1 MSDKSVKFDIIP
13 QLEVILKSIDL
24 EDKSLLTPILKS
36 KEVDQTDK
44 DAINKYLKLLEIAGR
59 PSTQMLEMEMPG
71 RNFDVEPIDKGAI
84 PDYIQIFLY
93 NRKNLEASKSLMELS
108 GRVRGE
114 GLTEDVINEL
124 SKLTKSDVVQ
134 HEFVDIRKTFIDR
147 YENQEFSVGIPTGVA
162 FIDEMV
168 GGIHKGEITVYSGF
182 AGHCKTTAAVNAAYN
197 AIVQGQNV
205 LYCSFEVPKDSI
217 YSDFISRHSNNR
229 KFKMRIPHYDIKK
242 RKLKPDQWKYVSEEI
257 TPDLNYGYD
266 GRIYVVD
273 ETEFDSYSQYVFES
287 KFRELEKVAIE
298 ETGHGIDVVVID
310 HIQLLKYGQG
320 RSSNTG
326 EAINEYVSYFRQQAM
341 NWLKTG
347 RQVAFVILS
356 QTNRAGYEYARENN
370 GKYGATAMAEANEL
384 ERAATL
390 IITVFA
396 ETEMK
401 DLGMAK
407 VQILKYRDNRNED
420 DPTEVN
426 VDLKYYLFGDAI
438 DGTSE
443 ISASVSEDTEDILN
457 QIDENSDILDD
468 FSEFIK
474 TDDGINL

>member
-1 MSDKSVKFDIIP
+1 MSDKSVRFDIIP
-13 QLEVILKSIDL
+13 QLEVILKSVSL
-24 EDKSLLTPILKS
+24 EDKNLLTPILKS
-36 KEVDQTDK
+36 KEVDQSDK
-44 DAINKYLKLLEIAGR
+44 DTINKYFKLLEITGN
-59 PSTQMLEMEMPG
+59 PSVLMLEKEMPG
-71 RNFDVEPIDKGAI
+71 RNFEVEPIEKEMV
-84 PDYIQIFLY
+84 PDYIQLYLY
-93 NRKNLEASKSLMELS
+93 NRKNLEASKNLMELS
-108 GRVRGE
+108 SRVRSE
-114 GLTEDVINEL
+114 GLTENIVNEL

-134 HEFVDIRKTFIDR
+134 HEFVDIRNTFIDR
-147 YENQEFSVGIPTGVA
+147 YENQEFSVGIPTGIT

-168 GGIHKGEITVYSGF
+168 GGIHKGEITTFSGF

-197 AIVQGQNV
+197 ALIQGENV

-229 KFKMRIPHYDIKK
+229 KFKMRIPHYDVKK
-242 RKLKPDQWKYVSEEI
+242 RKLKPEQWKYVSEEI
-257 TPDLNYGYD
+257 IPDLNHGYD
-266 GRIYVVD
+266 GRLYVVD
-273 ETEFDSYSQYVFES
+273 ETEFDNYSQYVFES
-287 KFRELEKVAIE
+287 KFREIEKVALE
-298 ETGHGIDVVVID
+298 ETGHGIDVIVID
-310 HIQLLKYGQG
+310 HIQLLKFGYG

-326 EAINEYVSYFRQQAM
+326 EVINEYVSYFRQQAM

-356 QTNRAGYEYARENN
+356 QTNRAGYEYAKENN

-384 ERAATL
+384 ERASTL
-390 IITVFA
+390 IITVYA

-401 DLGMAK
+401 DLGMVK

-443 ISASVSEDTEDILN
+443 ISSSVSEDTEDLLDK
-457 QIDENSDILDD
+457 IDENTDILDD
-468 FSEFIK
+468 FSEFMPS
-474 TDDGINL
+474 DINL

>member
-1 MSDKSVKFDIIP
+1 MSDKSVRFDIIP
-13 QLEVILKSIDL
+13 QLEVILKSVSL
-24 EDKSLLTPILKS
+24 EDKNLLTPILKS
-36 KEVDQTDK
+36 KEVDQSDK
-44 DAINKYLKLLEIAGR
+44 DTINKYFKLLEITGN
-59 PSTQMLEMEMPG
+59 PSVLMLEKEMPG
-71 RNFDVEPIDKGAI
+71 RNFEVEPIEKEMI
-84 PDYIQIFLY
+84 PDYIQLYLY
-93 NRKNLEASKSLMELS
+93 NRKNLEASKNLMELS
-108 GRVRGE
+108 SRVRSE
-114 GLTEDVINEL
+114 GLTENVVNEL

-134 HEFVDIRKTFIDR
+134 HEFVDIRNTFIDR
-147 YENQEFSVGIPTGVA
+147 YENQEFSVGIPTGIT

-168 GGIHKGEITVYSGF
+168 GGIHKGEITTFSGF

-197 AIVQGQNV
+197 ALIQGENV

-229 KFKMRIPHYDIKK
+229 KFKMRVPHYDIKK
-242 RKLKPDQWKYVSEEI
+242 RKLKPEQWKYVSEEI
-257 TPDLNYGYD
+257 IPDLNHGYD
-266 GRIYVVD
+266 GRLYVVD
-273 ETEFDSYSQYVFES
+273 ETEFDNYSQYVFES
-287 KFRELEKVAIE
+287 KFREIEKVALE
-298 ETGHGIDVVVID
+298 ETGHGIDVIVID
-310 HIQLLKYGQG
+310 HIQLLKFGYG

-326 EAINEYVSYFRQQAM
+326 EVINEYVSYFRQQAM

-356 QTNRAGYEYARENN
+356 QTNRAGYEYAKENN

-384 ERAATL
+384 ERASTL
-390 IITVFA
+390 IITVYA

-401 DLGMAK
+401 DLGMVK

-443 ISASVSEDTEDILN
+443 ISSSVSEDTEDLLDK
-457 QIDENSDILDD
+457 IDENTDILDD
-468 FSEFIK
+468 FSEFMPS
-474 TDDGINL
+474 DINL

>member
-1 MSDKSVKFDIIP
+1 MSDKSVRFDVIP
-13 QLEVILKSIDL
+13 QLEVILKSVSL
-24 EDKSLLTPILKS
+24 EDKNLLTPILKS
-36 KEVDQTDK
+36 KEVDQSDK
-44 DAINKYLKLLEIAGR
+44 DTINKYFKLLEITGN
-59 PSTQMLEMEMPG
+59 PSVLMLEKEMPG
-71 RNFDVEPIDKGAI
+71 RNFEVEPIEKEMI
-84 PDYIQIFLY
+84 PDYIQLYLY
-93 NRKNLEASKSLMELS
+93 NRKNLEASKNLMELS
-108 GRVRGE
+108 SRVRSE
-114 GLTEDVINEL
+114 GLTENVVNEL

-134 HEFVDIRKTFIDR
+134 HEFVDIRNTFIDR
-147 YENQEFSVGIPTGVA
+147 YENQEFSVGIPTGIT

-168 GGIHKGEITVYSGF
+168 GGIHKGEITTFSGF

-197 AIVQGQNV
+197 ALIQGENV

-229 KFKMRIPHYDIKK
+229 KFKMRIPHYDVKK
-242 RKLKPDQWKYVSEEI
+242 RKLKPEQWKYVSEEI
-257 TPDLNYGYD
+257 IPDLNHGYD
-266 GRIYVVD
+266 GRLYVVD
-273 ETEFDSYSQYVFES
+273 ETEFDNYSQYVFES
-287 KFRELEKVAIE
+287 KFREIEKVALE
-298 ETGHGIDVVVID
+298 ETGHGIDVIVID
-310 HIQLLKYGQG
+310 HIQLLKFGYG

-326 EAINEYVSYFRQQAM
+326 EVINEYVSYFRQQAM

-356 QTNRAGYEYARENN
+356 QTNRAGYEYAKENN

-384 ERAATL
+384 ERASTL
-390 IITVFA
+390 IITVYA

-401 DLGMAK
+401 DLGMVK

-443 ISASVSEDTEDILN
+443 ISSSVSEDTEDLLDK
-457 QIDENSDILDD
+457 IDENTDILDD
-468 FSEFIK
+468 FSEFMPS
-474 TDDGINL
+474 DINL